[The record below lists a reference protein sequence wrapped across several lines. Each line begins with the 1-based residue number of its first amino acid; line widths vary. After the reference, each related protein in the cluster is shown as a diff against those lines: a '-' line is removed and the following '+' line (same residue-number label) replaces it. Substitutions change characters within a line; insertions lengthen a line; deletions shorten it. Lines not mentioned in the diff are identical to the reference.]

1 MSSTPNEQCP
11 NESLLLLIVDRLS
24 EHDSPITHFG
34 IAKTPAELK
43 NEIRDDIQTKAYL
56 KEYEKACCYKNVNA
70 FFVAKY
76 FGDTPMLTFVM
87 KNHDGLNNLHA

>member
-1 MSSTPNEQCP
+1 MSSTNEQCP
-11 NESLLLLIVDRLS
+11 NESLLLLIVDRLFTQGI
-24 EHDSPITHFG
+24 PIPRYG

-56 KEYEKACCYKNVNA
+56 KDYEKACYKNANA

-76 FGDTPMLTFVM
+76 FGDTPMLKFVM
-87 KNHDGLNNLHA
+87 ENHDGLNNLHA